1 MGNSSSCKVVGMG
14 SIKIR
19 IHDGKLC
26 TLNEVRHFPHMTK
39 NMISLSLFDKR
50 EFSFKV
56 EGRVICNAPV
66 AILLFLVDFN
76 MFGVFLYEN
85 VDLCEY

>member
-1 MGNSSSCKVVGMG
+1 MPV
-14 SIKIR
+14 
-19 IHDGKLC
+19 LY
-26 TLNEVRHFPHMTK
+26 
-39 NMISLSLFDKR
+39 
-50 EFSFKV
+50 
-56 EGRVICNAPV
+56 NAPV